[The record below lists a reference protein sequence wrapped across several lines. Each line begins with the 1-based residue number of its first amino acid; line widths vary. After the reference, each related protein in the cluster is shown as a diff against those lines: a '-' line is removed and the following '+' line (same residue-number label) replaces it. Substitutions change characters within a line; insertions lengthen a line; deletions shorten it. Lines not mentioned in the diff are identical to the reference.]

1 LGAITLSASIEGR
14 ALEPAVFEAAGLA
27 MYVREVAASGEVEV
41 RFQVD
46 KALPPD
52 EDDARERGV
61 IVAAISIA

>member
-1 LGAITLSASIEGR
+1 
-14 ALEPAVFEAAGLA
+14 

-46 KALPPD
+46 KVLPPD

-61 IVAAISIA
+61 IVAAVSIA